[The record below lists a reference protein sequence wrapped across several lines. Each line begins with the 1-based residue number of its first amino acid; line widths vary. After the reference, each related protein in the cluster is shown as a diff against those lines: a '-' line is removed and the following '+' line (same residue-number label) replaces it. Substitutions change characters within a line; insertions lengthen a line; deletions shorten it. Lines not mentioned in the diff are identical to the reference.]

1 MIEGQKEILRAINN
15 TVHSIVPDARVILYG
30 SRARGDSGPE
40 SDWDILVILNKSKIE
55 PEDYNK
61 VMYPLYDLGL
71 ENGQHFSV
79 KIYSSAE
86 WKERSFTMFYKN
98 VESEG
103 LLL

>member
-61 VMYPLYDLGL
+61 VMYQIGRA
-71 ENGQHFSV
+71 SCR
-79 KIYSSAE
+79 
-86 WKERSFTMFYKN
+86 ER
-98 VESEG
+98 V
-103 LLL
+103 